1 MRSFLQQFQA
11 LLGRMNREVTFWI
24 IFILF
29 SAGEE
34 NSLSLQVTKTRSN
47 TARTKM
53 SSPLSLLNPQGWTGP
68 KVGGFPSFSLDY
80 PSLKIHPLL
89 GKQAVGKPLVDPKIR
104 RRKLLLCPLKYIISP
119 CSLKVMSRARLG
131 CVMSVSVL

>member
-1 MRSFLQQFQA
+1 MRNFLQQLQA
-11 LLGRMNREVTFWI
+11 LLGRAKRDVTFWI

-34 NSLSLQVTKTRSN
+34 NSLLLQVTKTRSN
-47 TARTKM
+47 TTGTKM
-53 SSPLSLLNPQGWTGP
+53 RSQLSVLNPQGWTRP

-89 GKQAVGKPLVDPKIR
+89 GKQAVNKPPIDPKIR
-104 RRKLLLCPLKYIISP
+104 RRKLPLSPLKHTISP
-119 CSLKVMSRARLG
+119 CSLKVTSRARLG
-131 CVMSVSVL
+131 GVMSVSVL